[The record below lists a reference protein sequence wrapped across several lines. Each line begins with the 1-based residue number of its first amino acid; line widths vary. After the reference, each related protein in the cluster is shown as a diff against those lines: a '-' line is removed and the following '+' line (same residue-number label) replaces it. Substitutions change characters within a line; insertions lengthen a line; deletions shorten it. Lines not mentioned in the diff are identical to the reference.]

1 MSRYYGMSVEIKGY
15 APDKA
20 LAIQAAAEQ
29 EWSWEWSWDVKD
41 DWSDYVHKDEPNV
54 MTNYG
59 ESNLCGG
66 ESEEEFAH
74 RLRIAIWR
82 ANAMYCEI
90 GVTATYLEDLPTEF
104 HGSSEDE
111 YDKLKAAGLLEP
123 EKEGE

>member
-1 MSRYYGMSVEIKGY
+1 MSRYYGMNVEIKGY
-15 APDKA
+15 DTLKRDD
-20 LAIQAAAEQ
+20 IQAAAEE
-29 EWSWEWSWDVKD
+29 EWQWEN
-41 DWSDYVHKDEPNV
+41 DWYEYKPPAPTTERPV

-90 GVTATYLEDLPTEF
+90 GITATYLEDLPSEF
-104 HGSSEDE
+104 HGSNEE
-111 YDKLKAAGLLEP
+111 QYEEAKAAGLLEP
-123 EKEGE
+123 EKERE

>member
-1 MSRYYGMSVEIKGY
+1 MSRAYGMSVEIKGY
-15 APDKA
+15 APSKSAD
-20 LAIQAAAEQ
+20 IQVAAEE
-29 EWSWEWSWDVKD
+29 EWQWDD
-41 DWSDYVHKDEPNV
+41 DWYEHKPIGETDERPI

-104 HGSSEDE
+104 HGSSEE
-111 YDKLKAAGLLEP
+111 QYEEAKIAGLLEP
-123 EKEGE
+123 EKEE